1 MLKLKTNRMLLAATF
16 TVLLTTSLAIAQSPA
31 GTKTTPPAKAKSVRP
46 AKQLPAAYQPP
57 EKIDPSLPNVLLL
70 GDSISIGY
78 MLDVRKE
85 LEGEANVFRPATNC
99 GPTTNGIKGI
109 EDWLGDRKWSVIHF
123 NFGLHDL
130 KYMGPKGENL
140 ADPKKDTSHQQVPLS
155 EYVTNIRAIA
165 ERLKQTGAKVIWCQ
179 TTPVPEGAGG
189 RVVGD
194 AVKYNEAAAKVM
206 IELGGIATDDLYDFS
221 LANVTS
227 EQRPA
232 NVHYTPE
239 GSKML
244 AGHVVESIRKALK
257 SE

>member
-1 MLKLKTNRMLLAATF
+1 MLLAATF

-31 GTKTTPPAKAKSVRP
+31 GSEISQPAKAKAARP

-78 MLDVRKE
+78 MLDVRKA
-85 LEGEANVFRPATNC
+85 LEAEANVFRPATNC

-109 EDWLGDRKWSVIHF
+109 EQWLGDRKWSVIHF

-130 KYMGPKGENL
+130 KYMGPEGENL
-140 ADPKKDTSHQQVPLS
+140 ADPKATTSHQQVPLAQ
-155 EYVTNIRAIA
+155 YVDNMRTLA

-194 AVKYNEAAAKVM
+194 AAKYNEAAAKVM